1 MVEIV
6 QDEPVEGDDAGVH
19 LQLAARRR
27 RVVIVYVPAEQQV
40 DRRAAKVR
48 SARASRTPRANDS
61 KRP

>member
-1 MVEIV
+1 VVEIV

-27 RVVIVYVPAEQQV
+27 RVVIVYVPAEQV

-48 SARASRTPRANDS
+48 SARASRTRRANDS
-61 KRP
+61 KRL